1 MPGWSGLCIAAA
13 SWLSLGLGMAGTMA
27 ADATVPALLARSV
40 PADARLYLEFHAL
53 SSFAGT
59 PFDLMMSRMVGD
71 LMVSGAGWVSQPAG
85 ARPATQ
91 PTGWRAWFAETMGLE
106 DPKAA
111 DLLFSGP
118 IAFAAEGWSGLGDAV
133 LLAEPEDV
141 HGFEAVM
148 KPHLASS
155 SPKVRVYRLSQE
167 HELACDGRVAVL
179 GRSGESINL
188 YRRTVALWESDGG
201 ATLGDMAEFRERM
214 AGLPTG
220 AQIIFYAG
228 STARVAEARFI
239 LGQWWPA
246 DWVQLRSVAIG
257 VGVSAAGVM
266 FDVDARA
273 EPDSRPLPV
282 PPLATDA
289 LSRLPASVVA
299 AWTQPIDFVERFRRL
314 QVDDPT
320 GVIEVLL
327 ADMPGRSVEWQLLDH
342 LGDSAV
348 FVLAG
353 RPMFAKTASSPQPG
367 TAPATVLDAMIM
379 PAPASMATGLSI
391 AASRPSA
398 TQPAPVPS
406 APSSLPEAALAGSGG
421 GPSAR
426 DPVLF
431 LPVLAMLVETD
442 DPHAVE
448 AALERMT
455 VNLQYLV
462 ASRSPGDA
470 GGVVRRIPD
479 RGGGQIVSVSL
490 RRLFESHTNCPF
502 LLNLELSWIIWDRW
516 LIIGTNTDV
525 VREIVAARRGEG
537 ELLPPGLM
545 PDLVAEVSQSGTV
558 GQMLLLGQPRGLA
571 EMLDSWV
578 AYVSAYHPQM
588 LQAEW
593 WRDLERRQRSMGVQL
608 GVVPTARAV
617 RSAVEVGQTLPGYPA
632 FGVLQPGDLIL
643 RVDGHALSED
653 EPSRSL
659 RQWLSVA
666 GETGKVTLGIVRGGR
681 EEDVTITMP
690 VATESAR
697 AVQPIALL
705 RQIAGFLRPFP
716 TAGYAVWRPG
726 PERLKAHLELRFV
739 HTASSPG

>member
-1 MPGWSGLCIAAA
+1 MAVA
-13 SWLSLGLGMAGTMA
+13 SWLSLAIGTTGVMA
-27 ADATVPALLARSV
+27 ADAALPALLARSV

-53 SSFAGT
+53 NSFVGT
-59 PFDLMMSRMVGD
+59 PFDLMMTRMAGD
-71 LMVSGAGWVSQPAG
+71 LMASGHSLASQPPG
-85 ARPATQ
+85 TQPATQ
-91 PTGWRAWFAETMGLE
+91 PAGWRAWFAETMGLK
-106 DPKAA
+106 DPRAA

-133 LLAEPEDV
+133 LLAEPKDV
-141 HGFEAVM
+141 GAFEAVM
-148 KPHLASS
+148 APQREPSS
-155 SPKVRVYRLSQE
+155 QKVRVYKLSQE

-179 GRSGESINL
+179 GRAGAAINL
-188 YRRTVALWESDGG
+188 YQRTVALWESDAG
-201 ATLGDMAEFRERM
+201 ATLGDIAEFRERM
-214 AGLPTG
+214 AGLPAG

-228 STARVAEARFI
+228 STARAAEARFI

-246 DWVQLRSVAIG
+246 DWVQLRAVAIG
-257 VGVSAAGVM
+257 VGVSPAGLM
-266 FDVDARA
+266 FDVDGRA
-273 EPDSRPLPV
+273 EPDPELISV

-320 GVIEVLL
+320 GIIEVLL

-353 RPMFAKTASSPQPG
+353 RPMSAGTASNPQPGMVTATAPGATTMPATAPTATGPAVAASQGSVTQPATASS
-367 TAPATVLDAMIM
+367 APSASPEV
-379 PAPASMATGLSI
+379 APASAT
-391 AASRPSA
+391 
-398 TQPAPVPS
+398 
-406 APSSLPEAALAGSGG
+406 G
-421 GPSAR
+421 GPSAH
-426 DPVLF
+426 DPALI

-448 AALERMT
+448 AALERIT

-470 GGVVRRIPD
+470 SGVVRRIPE
-479 RGGGQIVSVSL
+479 RGGGQMVSVSL
-490 RRLFESHTNCPF
+490 RRLFESHTKCPF
-502 LLNLELSWIIWDRW
+502 LLNLELSWMIWDRW
-516 LIIGTNTDV
+516 LIIGTSADV

-537 ELLPPGLM
+537 ELLPRGLM
-545 PDLVAEVSQSGTV
+545 PHLAAEVGKAGTV
-558 GQMLLLGQPRGLA
+558 GQMLLLGQPHDLA

-588 LQAEW
+588 LRPEW

-608 GVVPTARAV
+608 GVVPTAQAV
-617 RSAVEVGQTLPGYPA
+617 RSGVEVGQTLPGYPA

-643 RVDGHALSED
+643 RVDGHPLSTN
-653 EPSRSL
+653 EPARTL
-659 RQWLSVA
+659 RHLLSVA
-666 GETGKVTLGIVRGGR
+666 GESGKVTLGILRAGR
-681 EEDVTITMP
+681 EQDVTITMP
-690 VATESAR
+690 IARESAQ

-716 TAGYAVWRPG
+716 AAGYAVWRPG
-726 PERLKAHLELRFV
+726 PERLKAHLELRF
-739 HTASSPG
+739 TSSTQPPR

>member
-1 MPGWSGLCIAAA
+1 MAVA
-13 SWLSLGLGMAGTMA
+13 SWLSLAIGTTGVMA
-27 ADATVPALLARSV
+27 ADAALPALLARSV

-53 SSFAGT
+53 NSFVGT
-59 PFDLMMSRMVGD
+59 PFDLMMTRMAGD
-71 LMVSGAGWVSQPAG
+71 LMASGHSLASQPPG
-85 ARPATQ
+85 TQPATQ
-91 PTGWRAWFAETMGLE
+91 PAGWRAWFAETMGLK
-106 DPKAA
+106 DPRAA

-133 LLAEPEDV
+133 LLAEPKDV
-141 HGFEAVM
+141 GAFEAVM
-148 KPHLASS
+148 APQRGPSS
-155 SPKVRVYRLSQE
+155 QKVRVYKLSQE

-179 GRSGESINL
+179 GRAGAAINL
-188 YRRTVALWESDGG
+188 YQRTVALWESDAG
-201 ATLGDMAEFRERM
+201 ATLGDIAEFRERM
-214 AGLPTG
+214 AGLPAG

-228 STARVAEARFI
+228 STARAAEARFI

-246 DWVQLRSVAIG
+246 DWVQLRAVAIG
-257 VGVSAAGVM
+257 VGVSPAGLM
-266 FDVDARA
+266 FDVDGRA
-273 EPDSRPLPV
+273 EPDPELISV

-320 GVIEVLL
+320 GIIEVLL

-353 RPMFAKTASSPQPG
+353 RPMSAGTASNPQPGMVTATAPGATTMPATAPTATGPAVAASQGSVTQPATASS
-367 TAPATVLDAMIM
+367 APSASPEV
-379 PAPASMATGLSI
+379 APASAT
-391 AASRPSA
+391 
-398 TQPAPVPS
+398 
-406 APSSLPEAALAGSGG
+406 G
-421 GPSAR
+421 GPSAH
-426 DPVLF
+426 DPALI

-448 AALERMT
+448 AALERIT

-470 GGVVRRIPD
+470 SGVVRRIPE
-479 RGGGQIVSVSL
+479 RGGGQMVSVSL
-490 RRLFESHTNCPF
+490 RRLFESHTKSPF

-516 LIIGTNTDV
+516 LIIGTSADV

-545 PDLVAEVSQSGTV
+545 PHLAAEVGKAGTV
-558 GQMLLLGQPRGLA
+558 GQMLLLGQPHDLA

-588 LQAEW
+588 LRPEW

-608 GVVPTARAV
+608 GVVPTAQAV
-617 RSAVEVGQTLPGYPA
+617 RSGVEVGQTLPGYPA

-643 RVDGHALSED
+643 RVDGHPLSTN
-653 EPSRSL
+653 EPARTL
-659 RQWLSVA
+659 RHLLSVA
-666 GETGKVTLGIVRGGR
+666 GESGKVTLGILRAGR
-681 EEDVTITMP
+681 EQDVTITMP
-690 VATESAR
+690 IARESAQ

-726 PERLKAHLELRFV
+726 PERLKAHLELRF
-739 HTASSPG
+739 TSSTQPPR

>member
-1 MPGWSGLCIAAA
+1 MAAA
-13 SWLSLGLGMAGTMA
+13 CWLSLGLGMAGTMA
-27 ADATVPALLARSV
+27 ADATSPALLARSV

-53 SSFAGT
+53 GSFAGT

-71 LMVSGAGWVSQPAG
+71 LVTSGSGA
-85 ARPATQ
+85 ATQ
-91 PTGWRAWFAETMGLE
+91 PDTTPPAAQPTAWRAWFAETVGLQ

-141 HGFEAVM
+141 SGLETVM

-228 STARVAEARFI
+228 STARAAEARFI

-257 VGVSAAGVM
+257 VGVSPAGLM
-266 FDVDARA
+266 FDVDAHA
-273 EPDSRPLPV
+273 DPDSQPQPA
-282 PPLATDA
+282 PPLAADA

-299 AWTQPIDFVERFRRL
+299 AWTRPIDFVERFRRL

-320 GVIEVLL
+320 GIIEVLL
-327 ADMPGRSVEWQLLDH
+327 ADMPGRSIEWQLLDH

-348 FVLAG
+348 FVLAR
-353 RPMFAKTASSPQPG
+353 RPMFAGTASSFQPDVATARG
-367 TAPATVLDAMIM
+367 TTTM
-379 PAPASMATGLSI
+379 PAPAS
-391 AASRPSA
+391 
-398 TQPAPVPS
+398 S
-406 APSSLPEAALAGSGG
+406 APSASLEAAPASAASG
-421 GPSAR
+421 PAAR
-426 DPVLF
+426 EPVLI

-448 AALERMT
+448 AALERIT
-455 VNLQYLV
+455 LNLQYLV

-470 GGVVRRIPD
+470 GGVVSRVPE
-479 RGGGQIVSVSL
+479 RGGGQMVSVSL
-490 RRLFESHTNCPF
+490 RRLFESRTKCPF
-502 LLNLELSWIIWDRW
+502 LLNLELSWIVWDRW

-525 VREIVAARRGEG
+525 VHEIVAARRGEG
-537 ELLPPGLM
+537 QLLPPGLM
-545 PDLVAEVSQSGTV
+545 PHLVAEVSQSGTV
-558 GQMLLLGQPRGLA
+558 GQMLLLGQPRDLA

-588 LQAEW
+588 LLAEW

-643 RVDGHALSED
+643 RVDGHVLSED
-653 EPSRSL
+653 DPSRSL
-659 RQWLSVA
+659 RQLLSVA
-666 GETGKVTLGIVRGGR
+666 GESGKVTLRILRGGR
-681 EEDVTITMP
+681 EKDVAITMP
-690 VATESAR
+690 AVTESAR
-697 AVQPIALL
+697 TVQPVTLL
-705 RQIAGFLRPFP
+705 KQIAGFLRPFP

-726 PERLKAHLELRFV
+726 PERLKAHLELRLA
-739 HTASSPG
+739 HSTRPSE